1 MRFVLHFV
9 FQPCWA
15 FRTCR
20 KPGYR
25 NPAEAPLLE
34 FGLSIAGLVLA
45 SVMIVINLVNG
56 RPALIMGAVDMLL
69 AAIRKAPSP
78 VRSKIFAGGIESS
91 TSW

>member
-1 MRFVLHFV
+1 
-9 FQPCWA
+9 
-15 FRTCR
+15 
-20 KPGYR
+20 
-25 NPAEAPLLE
+25 
-34 FGLSIAGLVLA
+34 
-45 SVMIVINLVNG
+45 MIVINLVNG